1 MLPESLNSTE
11 LSNRNRILDQKIGDI
26 AARDPR
32 KADIFIKYQ
41 LDFCCNGNQTLK
53 HAISKA
59 NIDADL
65 IKKELQSLNDADIL
79 PSRNMAFWNVDFLC
93 DFVVQTHHKYVRDTT
108 QMLREY
114 GEIVVNNHKANH
126 PELFGIQEVL
136 EMILDELQTH
146 MDKEEQEI
154 FPAIKQ
160 LRLMYFHPE
169 KIDIKNK
176 SIEKVNENFADL
188 ENEHMTVWHQY
199 AALRKMSA
207 NYTPPKDA
215 CVTYQ
220 IYYTKLKEFEEDLIN
235 HVHIENNILFPKVK
249 ALAAKFE

>member
-11 LSNRNRILDQKIGDI
+11 LSNRNKILDQKIGDI

-59 NIDADL
+59 KINADL
-65 IKKELQSLNDADIL
+65 IKKELQVLNDADIL

-114 GEIVVNNHKANH
+114 GEIVVNNHKHNH

-136 EMILDELQTH
+136 EIILDELQTH
-146 MDKEEQEI
+146 MDKEEEEI
-154 FPAIKQ
+154 F
-160 LRLMYFHPE
+160 
-169 KIDIKNK
+169 DIKNK